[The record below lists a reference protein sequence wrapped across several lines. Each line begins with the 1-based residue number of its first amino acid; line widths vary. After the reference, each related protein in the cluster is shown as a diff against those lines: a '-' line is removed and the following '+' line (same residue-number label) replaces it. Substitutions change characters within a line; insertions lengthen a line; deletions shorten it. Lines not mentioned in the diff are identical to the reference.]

1 MNNSIYYILPKIKS
15 NIKPEIK
22 FKDILKE
29 LGIEYIQSF
38 KLKNKFL
45 PSLINIVLSTI
56 FFLLPQYYPSDTIN
70 IFDVITF
77 NSLKMA

>member
-1 MNNSIYYILPKIKS
+1 MNENFKS
-15 NIKPEIK
+15 GFIFTPYK
-22 FKDILKE
+22 
-29 LGIEYIQSF
+29 Y
-38 KLKNKFL
+38 
-45 PSLINIVLSTI
+45 IVLSTI